1 MANCAIYIKGLN
13 EITYFIQDCRKVK
26 GSHPDGWD
34 YIGDVKVLGI
44 KLKHFSELWTEDI
57 PIQDKDDNWDKKV
70 SELAPALTF
79 KGQVVSNRKDV
90 NMVTKNEIRKRY
102 SLEEELKTQRQRE
115 TFSKEYEGYY
125 NYIEGLVLEGRMFK
139 DRHYPLVKER

>member
-1 MANCAIYIKGLN
+1 MANCVLYKEGFN
-13 EITYFIQDCRKVK
+13 EIIYLILNCIKTGNTFIGSNCRM
-26 GSHPDGWD
+26 
-34 YIGDVKVLGI
+34 LGI
-44 KLKHFSELWTEDI
+44 KPKHFSELWTEDI
-57 PIQDKDDNWDKKV
+57 PIQDEEGNWGKKV
-70 SELAPALTF
+70 SELTPALTF

-125 NYIEGLVLEGRMFK
+125 NYIEGLVLEGRTFK
-139 DRHYPLVKER
+139 DRHYPLTKEA